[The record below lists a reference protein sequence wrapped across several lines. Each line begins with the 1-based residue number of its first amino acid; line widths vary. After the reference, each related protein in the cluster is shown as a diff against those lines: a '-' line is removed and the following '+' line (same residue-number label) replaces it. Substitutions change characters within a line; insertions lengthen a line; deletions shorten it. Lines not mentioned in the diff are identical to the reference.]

1 MYSFIV
7 TVKAFIILKH
17 IFICLSHRYIIRK
30 ICVALDKSFFFFF
43 FAKFEV
49 RMLVFIDLHLII
61 LYGGASFLDI
71 KRRVGRIKCTCF

>member
-17 IFICLSHRYIIRK
+17 VFISLSHRYIIRK
-30 ICVALDKSFFFFF
+30 ICVALDKSFFF

-71 KRRVGRIKCTCF
+71 KRRAGRIKCTCF